1 MSVQRFVIIAL
12 LTGCTAGADRSDVG
26 GSGDTA
32 LAESGFEREC
42 VDRIDIHPVCDCAL
56 TLSWSLNDTV
66 ERVGLVALSSS
77 AVDARSTFCT
87 EGLTEALLATAIYTE
102 VAPGTNEVIIAALGG
117 PTIVFLESSGQIV
130 DPTIADPSSSGTM
143 DQLSFYW

>member
-42 VDRIDIHPVCDCAL
+42 VDRIDIH
-56 TLSWSLNDTV
+56 TV

-77 AVDARSTFCT
+77 AVDARSTYCT
-87 EGLTEALLATAIYTE
+87 EGLTEALLATAVYSE

>member
-77 AVDARSTFCT
+77 AVDARSTYCT
-87 EGLTEALLATAIYTE
+87 EGLGGRPGHKRGHHRRAGRSDDRVFGELRPDRGPHDRGSFLLRHDGPALVLLVTRLN
-102 VAPGTNEVIIAALGG
+102 APA
-117 PTIVFLESSGQIV
+117 
-130 DPTIADPSSSGTM
+130 M
-143 DQLSFYW
+143 

>member
-77 AVDARSTFCT
+77 AV
-87 EGLTEALLATAIYTE
+87 
-102 VAPGTNEVIIAALGG
+102 APGTNEVIIAALGG